1 MMPEYREKEAQA
13 SSGGNRHASR
23 SGVQEE
29 LRSAILSLTEEE
41 LRLVIRLLAASQI

>member
-1 MMPEYREKEAQA
+1 MMPEYRETEPAIR
-13 SSGGNRHASR
+13 SGGNRHASR

>member
-1 MMPEYREKEAQA
+1 MMPEYRETEAET
-13 SSGGNRHASR
+13 SSGGNRHASQR
-23 SGVQEE
+23 CVQEE